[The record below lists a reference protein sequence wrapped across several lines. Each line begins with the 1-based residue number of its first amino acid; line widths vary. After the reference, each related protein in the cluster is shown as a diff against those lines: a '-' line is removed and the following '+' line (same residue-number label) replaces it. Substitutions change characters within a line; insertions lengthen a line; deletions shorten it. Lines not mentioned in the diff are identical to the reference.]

1 MSDDDAAG
9 LYSQLTTGRV
19 SRQIIERIGDAVRA
33 GELSPGD
40 RLPPERELAER
51 FGVSRVSVRD
61 ALRSLEALGLIEVK
75 VGAGG
80 GPIVRA
86 PGAEIVRESLTNLL
100 LTSTLRPVDI
110 AEARLLLDFGS
121 VALAAARAT
130 EEDLDDLE
138 RMLQEAREHL
148 AAGTYSSGMSGRWHL
163 RLAEAAHNPAI
174 TLLVAAVR
182 GSMSMSVVR
191 LSSQRQGQSTG
202 DWNRTSIEKHEEI
215 LAALRARDTRRAQSL
230 MAEHLLSN
238 HRSADEVRA
247 TVDGLMG
254 ASPGPSGPRGEATE
268 ESVASPR

>member
-1 MSDDDAAG
+1 MSDTAP
-9 LYSQLTTGRV
+9 LFSQLSTGRL
-19 SRQIIERIGDAVRA
+19 SGQIIQRIGDAIRA

-61 ALRSLEALGLIEVK
+61 ALRSLEAMGLIEVK

-80 GPIVRA
+80 GPVVRA

-100 LTSTLRPVDI
+100 LTSTLSPVDI
-110 AEARLLLDFGS
+110 AEARLLLDFGT
-121 VALAAARAT
+121 VALASTRAT

-138 RMLQEAREHL
+138 AMLVDAREHL
-148 AAGTYSSGMSGRWHL
+148 EAGTYSSEMSGRWHL

-191 LSSQRQGQSTG
+191 LSSQRTG
-202 DWNRTSIEKHEEI
+202 DWNRTSIERHEEI
-215 LAALRARDTRRAQSL
+215 LEALRARDTPRAQSL
-230 MAEHLLSN
+230 MAAHLLSN
-238 HRSADEVRA
+238 HRSAEEVRA
-247 TVDGLMG
+247 TVEALMG
-254 ASPGPSGPRGEATE
+254 VGTGWGDGHGGGTE
-268 ESVASPR
+268 EA

>member
-1 MSDDDAAG
+1 MEAG
-9 LYSQLTTGRV
+9 ALTDTPMLYSQLVTGRV
-19 SRQIIERIGDAVRA
+19 SRQIIERIGDAIRSGDLA
-33 GELSPGD
+33 PGD

-86 PGAEIVRESLTNLL
+86 PGAEIVRESLTNML
-100 LTSTLRPVDI
+100 LTSTLNPVDI
-110 AEARLLLDFGS
+110 AEARLILDFGT
-121 VALAAARAT
+121 VALAASRAT
-130 EEDLDDLE
+130 EEDLDELG
-138 RMLQEAREHL
+138 RMLEEARQHL
-148 AAGTYSSGMSGRWHL
+148 EAGTYSSGMSGKWHL

-191 LSSQRQGQSTG
+191 LSSTRDAEAPR
-202 DWNRTSIEKHEEI
+202 DWNRASVAKHEEI
-215 LAALRARDTRRAQSL
+215 LAALRDRDTVRAQSL

-238 HRSADEVRA
+238 HRPPEQVAETLEA
-247 TVDGLMG
+247 LMG
-254 ASPGPSGPRGEATE
+254 HAPR
-268 ESVASPR
+268 S